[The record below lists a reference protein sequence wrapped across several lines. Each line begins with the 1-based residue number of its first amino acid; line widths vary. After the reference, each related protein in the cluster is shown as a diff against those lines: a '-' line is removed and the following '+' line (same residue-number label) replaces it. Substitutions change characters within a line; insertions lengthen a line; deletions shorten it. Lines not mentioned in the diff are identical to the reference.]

1 MYNGREIGELRADVA
16 VNCRTLIERAA
27 ARGLPVLV
35 VQTVRDAEYQRYLV
49 SMGYAAGTATVPTFH
64 AKGVGLAFDICKNV
78 KGHEYDDPGFFTA
91 MGRLGKEMGFTWG
104 GDWRSFPDRP
114 HFQWD
119 GGGKYT
125 SSMVRAGRYPPPM
138 PRFEEEETMTQEQFN
153 TLMEGYWRSL
163 AQREPADWSAE
174 AREWS
179 QKKKRT
185 DRGRRKRQQAVPL
198 VRHARAADGVSQALA
213 GAGEMRKGGGKPR
226 RLASSLFFPF

>member
-1 MYNGREIGELRADVA
+1 MYNSREIGELRADVA

-49 SMGYAAGTATVPTFH
+49 SMGYAARTATVPTFH

-119 GGGKYT
+119 AHGAYSGNMILAGKYPPKMEEYDYMDQDKFDAMMDT
-125 SSMVRAGRYPPPM
+125 YLAKRAQLPVDEWAAEVWAAAHDAGIVNGTAPKGLVTR
-138 PRFEEEETMTQEQFN
+138 QEVIA
-153 TLMEGYWRSL
+153 MIARS
-163 AQREPADWSAE
+163 
-174 AREWS
+174 
-179 QKKKRT
+179 K
-185 DRGRRKRQQAVPL
+185 
-198 VRHARAADGVSQALA
+198 
-213 GAGEMRKGGGKPR
+213 
-226 RLASSLFFPF
+226 

>member
-1 MYNGREIGELRADVA
+1 MFKTDDLKYLRADVRA
-16 VNCRTLIERAA
+16 NCEIFLQMCHDA
-27 ARGLPVLV
+27 GLPVKV
-35 VQTVRDAEYQRYLV
+35 TETVRDEEYQLDCVRR
-49 SMGYAAGTATVPTFH
+49 GTASKKATKPTFH
-64 AKGVGLAFDICKNV
+64 GIKAGLAFDICKNV
-78 KGHEYDDPGFFTA
+78 SGHAYDDADFFARCGQIGKQVGFS
-91 MGRLGKEMGFTWG
+91 WG

-174 AREWS
+174 AREWAEKNGLIVGDGNGNKQYRS
-179 QKKKRT
+179 FVTREQLAVFLKRL
-185 DRGRRKRQQAVPL
+185 RELEK
-198 VRHARAADGVSQALA
+198 
-213 GAGEMRKGGGKPR
+213 
-226 RLASSLFFPF
+226 

>member
-1 MYNGREIGELRADVA
+1 MRHSRDIDDLRADVA
-16 VNCRTLIERAA
+16 ANCRSLIALAERE
-27 ARGLPVLV
+27 GLHALV
-35 VQTVRDAEYQRYLV
+35 TETVRDSEYQKMLAKK
-49 SMGYAAGTATVPTFH
+49 GYAAAGAVTPSFH
-64 AKGVGLAFDICKNV
+64 ADHAGLAFDICKNE
-78 KGHEYDDPGFFTA
+78 KGHAYDDPAFFA
-91 MGRLGKEMGFTWG
+91 RMGELGKKVGFSWG

-174 AREWS
+174 AREWAEKNGLIVGDGNGNKQYRS
-179 QKKKRT
+179 FVTREQLTVFLKRL
-185 DRGRRKRQQAVPL
+185 RELEK
-198 VRHARAADGVSQALA
+198 
-213 GAGEMRKGGGKPR
+213 
-226 RLASSLFFPF
+226 

>member
-1 MYNGREIGELRADVA
+1 MYNSREIGELRADVA

-35 VQTVRDAEYQRYLV
+35 VQTVRDVEYQRYLV
-49 SMGYAAGTATVPTFH
+49 SMGYAARTATVPTFH

-119 GGGKYT
+119 ANGRYSSSMILAGKYPPQMEEYDYMDQDKFDVMMDT
-125 SSMVRAGRYPPPM
+125 YLAKRAKLPVDEWATEVWAAAYEAGVVNGTAPKGLVTR
-138 PRFEEEETMTQEQFN
+138 QEVIA
-153 TLMEGYWRSL
+153 MIARS
-163 AQREPADWSAE
+163 
-174 AREWS
+174 
-179 QKKKRT
+179 K
-185 DRGRRKRQQAVPL
+185 
-198 VRHARAADGVSQALA
+198 
-213 GAGEMRKGGGKPR
+213 
-226 RLASSLFFPF
+226 

>member
-1 MYNGREIGELRADVA
+1 MYNSREIGELRADVA

-49 SMGYAAGTATVPTFH
+49 SMGYAARTATVPTFH

-119 GGGKYT
+119 ANGRYSSSMILAGKYPPQMEEYDYMDQDKFDAMMDT
-125 SSMVRAGRYPPPM
+125 YLAKRAKLPVDEWATEVWAAAYEAGVVNGTAPKGLVTR
-138 PRFEEEETMTQEQFN
+138 QEVIA
-153 TLMEGYWRSL
+153 MIARS
-163 AQREPADWSAE
+163 
-174 AREWS
+174 
-179 QKKKRT
+179 K
-185 DRGRRKRQQAVPL
+185 
-198 VRHARAADGVSQALA
+198 
-213 GAGEMRKGGGKPR
+213 
-226 RLASSLFFPF
+226 

>member
-1 MYNGREIGELRADVA
+1 MYNSREIGELRADVA

-49 SMGYAAGTATVPTFH
+49 SMGYAARTATVPTFH

-119 GGGKYT
+119 AGGTYT
-125 SSMVRAGRYPPPM
+125 GAMVRARRYPPPM
-138 PRFEEEETMTQEQFN
+138 PRFEEEEMTQQEFN
-153 TLMEGYWRSL
+153 ERMEAYLKAL
-163 AQREPADWSAE
+163 AQRAPADWSAE
-174 AREWS
+174 ARAWAEEAGLIAGDETGNK
-179 QKKKRT
+179 QY
-185 DRGRRKRQQAVPL
+185 RGFLTREQFAVL
-198 VRHARAADGVSQALA
+198 LHRYARLT
-213 GAGEMRKGGGKPR
+213 GEEKAK
-226 RLASSLFFPF
+226 